1 MPSGTEA
8 QVPDKAPWPKRVL
21 RFSLA
26 LEDGLLV
33 VMLTSMILVAAT
45 QILLRNVFDTGLA
58 WGDPLLRMM
67 VLWLGLLGA
76 MVATRD
82 RNHISIDILSRYLP
96 GRARRISHLI
106 TDCFTFIVCG
116 LLAYHSARFV
126 WQDQAAGVRV
136 FADLPAWLFELIIP
150 IGFTV
155 IGVRYLLHFI
165 LTLRGG
171 KS

>member
-8 QVPDKAPWPKRVL
+8 QNPARRPWPQRL
-21 RFSLA
+21 LHITLA
-26 LEDGLLV
+26 FEDGLLV
-33 VMLTSMILVAAT
+33 VMLTTMILVAAT

-67 VLWLGLLGA
+67 VLWVGLLGA

-96 GRARRISHLI
+96 ARARRISHLI
-106 TDCFTFIVCG
+106 TDCFTSIVCA
-116 LLAYHSARFV
+116 LLAYHGARFV
-126 WQDQAAGVRV
+126 WQDQEAGIRV
-136 FADLPAWLFELIIP
+136 FADLPAWLFELNIP
-150 IGFTV
+150 IGFAV

-165 LTLRGG
+165 LTLRRG
-171 KS
+171 KP

>member
-1 MPSGTEA
+1 MPSGNKTQA
-8 QVPDKAPWPKRVL
+8 HDKPPRL
-21 RFSLA
+21 QRLLHYTLA
-26 LEDGLLV
+26 FEDGLLV
-33 VMLTSMILVAAT
+33 VMLTAMILVAAT
-45 QILLRNVFDTGLA
+45 QILLRNVFETGLA

-67 VLWLGLLGA
+67 VLWVGLLGA

-96 GRARRISHLI
+96 GRARRISHLV
-106 TDCFTFIVCG
+106 TDCFTFVVCA
-116 LLAYHSARFV
+116 LLAFHGARFV

-150 IGFTV
+150 IGFAV
-155 IGVRYLLHFI
+155 ICVRYLLHFI

-171 KS
+171 RP

>member
-1 MPSGTEA
+1 MPSGNKTQA
-8 QVPDKAPWPKRVL
+8 PDKPSWPQRL
-21 RFSLA
+21 LCYTLTF
-26 LEDGLLV
+26 EDGLLV
-33 VMLTSMILVAAT
+33 VMLTGMILVAAT

-82 RNHISIDILSRYLP
+82 RNHISIDVLSRYLP
-96 GRARRISHLI
+96 ARARRVSHLI
-106 TDCFTFIVCG
+106 TDCFTLIVCA
-116 LLAYHSARFV
+116 LLAFHGARFV

-150 IGFTV
+150 IGFSV
-155 IGVRYLLHFI
+155 ICARYLLHFI
-165 LTLRGG
+165 MTLRGG